1 MNSKKAN
8 SYKHSAAHSVPF
20 LVLDVTRD
28 RDFLGLMYA
37 LSSGSFRILAWS
49 KVFLGRVMS

>member
-8 SYKHSAAHSVPF
+8 SHKHSAAQSVPF

-37 LSSGSFRILAWS
+37 LSSGSFQILAWS